1 MSTQVA
7 TTRRSALSLWLP
19 VLVWAGVI
27 FAFSSVPSLGTGL
40 GTWDLVLR
48 KLAHVT
54 EYAVLGF
61 LLSRAVRRPAVAV
74 LLAAAYAVTDEVHQ
88 TFVEGRHGAP
98 RDVAI
103 DAVGALVGALAWLRW
118 SRRG

>member
-1 MSTQVA
+1 MSTQLA
-7 TTRRSALSLWLP
+7 TTRRSALSVWLP
-19 VLVWAGVI
+19 VLLWAGVI

-40 GTWDLVLR
+40 GTWDLILR

-61 LLSRAVRRPAVAV
+61 LLARAVRRPAVAV
-74 LLAAAYAVTDEVHQ
+74 LLAAGYAVTDEVHQ

-103 DAVGALVGALAWLRW
+103 DAFGALVGALLWVRW
-118 SRRG
+118 SRRT

>member
-27 FAFSSVPSLGTGL
+27 FAFSSMPSLGTGL

-48 KLAHVT
+48 KVAHVS
-54 EYAVLGF
+54 EYALLG
-61 LLSRAVRRPAVAV
+61 LLLARAVRRPGVAIV
-74 LLAAAYAVTDEVHQ
+74 LAAGYAVTDEVHQ
-88 TFVEGRHGAP
+88 TFVQGRHGAP
-98 RDVAI
+98 LDVAI
-103 DAVGALVGALAWLRW
+103 DTVGALVGVLVWRWW
-118 SRRG
+118 SRRA

>member
-7 TTRRSALSLWLP
+7 TTRRSALTLWLP
-19 VLVWAGVI
+19 VVVWAAVI

-48 KLAHVT
+48 KLAHLS
-54 EYAVLGF
+54 EYALLG
-61 LLSRAVRRPAVAV
+61 LLLARAVRRPGLAVA
-74 LLAAAYAVTDEVHQ
+74 LAAAYAVTDELHQ

-98 RDVAI
+98 LDVGI
-103 DAVGALVGALAWLRW
+103 DTLGALVGVLVWSRW
-118 SRRG
+118 SRRA